1 MNDQPNLGLT
11 ENGRVSKDTGQQQ
24 KAFEFISKQSS
35 EYLQAAGL
43 EVNTENIY
51 ASYLMGPLKA
61 IEVLSSKDD
70 TKINTL
76 VDDKILTDNEID
88 KNMTVAEFK
97 DWLLI
102 KSVSAEERLTKKTNK

>member
-1 MNDQPNLGLT
+1 M
-11 ENGRVSKDTGQQQ
+11 R
-24 KAFEFISKQSS
+24 
-35 EYLQAAGL
+35 
-43 EVNTENIY
+43 
-51 ASYLMGPLKA
+51 PLKA